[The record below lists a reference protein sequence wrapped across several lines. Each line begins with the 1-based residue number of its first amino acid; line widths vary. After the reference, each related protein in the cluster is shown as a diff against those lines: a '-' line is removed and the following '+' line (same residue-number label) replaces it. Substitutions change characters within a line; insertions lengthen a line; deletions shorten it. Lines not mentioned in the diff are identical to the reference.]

1 MGLLSK
7 SQISAKPYPIFSIKG
22 SYVSG
27 SIQRTNI
34 FSIYFRKS
42 SSSSVLA
49 TTLFG
54 SDNLLEIFFKL
65 WVTLRW
71 VANVPPYLGA
81 FWILFVPFLVPL
93 FNELLWLGNRFP
105 V

>member
-1 MGLLSK
+1 
-7 SQISAKPYPIFSIKG
+7 
-22 SYVSG
+22 
-27 SIQRTNI
+27 
-34 FSIYFRKS
+34 
-42 SSSSVLA
+42 
-49 TTLFG
+49 
-54 SDNLLEIFFKL
+54 
-65 WVTLRW
+65 